1 MEEWCTVILEYD
13 PDTGDSSI
21 TPGALYARPDEIA
34 GQLAVSTTR
43 LSEQFDELRFFFSE
57 HALQLNDADQDS
69 MIMAFVKVEEEVRV
83 DGTASYIFCLGG
95 RCFGVVFKV
104 PHFWLLD
111 SHGAHPLQVV

>member
-1 MEEWCTVILEYD
+1 
-13 PDTGDSSI
+13 
-21 TPGALYARPDEIA
+21 
-34 GQLAVSTTR
+34 
-43 LSEQFDELRFFFSE
+43 
-57 HALQLNDADQDS
+57 

-83 DGTASYIFCLGG
+83 DGTASYIFCFGG